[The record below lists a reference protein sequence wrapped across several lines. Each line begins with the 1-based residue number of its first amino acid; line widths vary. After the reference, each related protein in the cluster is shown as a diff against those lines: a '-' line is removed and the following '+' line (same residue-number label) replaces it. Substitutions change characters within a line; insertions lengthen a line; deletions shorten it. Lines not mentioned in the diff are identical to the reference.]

1 MHIHKVPDTL
11 EKMNLIGGATYF
23 EPAGDTPGT
32 ERDKNKFQ
40 SRSLMEC
47 ISNVST
53 PKGKKAMVKTMV
65 TTACERNCNYCPFR
79 AGRSRTKRVTI
90 KPDEMAKAFD
100 QIARAR
106 LAEGLFLSSGIIKGG
121 VSTQDKILDTVAIIR
136 KKYQYRGFIH
146 LKIMPG
152 AEYEQVKRAVEL
164 ADRVSLNLE
173 GATAERL
180 NALAPKK
187 EFHSELL
194 LRLKWAHEI
203 RQNLPAYT
211 KKPSIV
217 SQFVVGAV
225 GDTDVELLSLSDR
238 LYQQMKLSRVYYS
251 AFGPVVQTPFEN
263 VPAVDPQREF
273 RLYQASFLLRDYHWD
288 VEDLNF
294 MQTGNLDLSVDP
306 KKAWAEANLRHSPID
321 VMHASREQLMR
332 IPSIGPKTADDILAA
347 RRRGRLDDIAYL
359 RKIGVNTKDAA
370 PYILLDGHAPPQQ
383 LKLF

>member
-1 MHIHKVPDTL
+1 MYIHKTL
-11 EKMNLIGGATYF
+11 DATEKMNLIGGSTYF
-23 EPAGDTPGT
+23 EPAGDMPGI
-32 ERDKNKFQ
+32 ERDKHKYQ

-79 AGRSRTKRVTI
+79 AGRSRTRRVTI

-121 VSTQDKILDTVAIIR
+121 VSAQDKILDTIEIIR

-187 EFHSELL
+187 EFNTELL
-194 LRLKWAHEI
+194 QRLKWAHEI
-203 RQNLPAYT
+203 RLNLPPYV

-225 GDTDVELLSLSDR
+225 GDTDVELLSVSDQ
-238 LYQQMKLSRVYYS
+238 LYQQLKLSRVYYS

-263 VPAVDPQREF
+263 VPRVDPQREF
-273 RLYQASFLLRDYHWD
+273 RLYQASFLLRDYKWD

-294 MQTGNLDLSVDP
+294 TQSGNLDLNVDP
-306 KKAWAEANLRHSPID
+306 KKAWAEANLRHAPID
-321 VMHASREQLMR
+321 VMHATREQLMR
-332 IPSIGPKTADDILAA
+332 IPSVGPKTADDIIAA
-347 RRRGRLDDIAYL
+347 RRRTRLDDIAYL
-359 RKIGVNTKDAA
+359 RKLGVNTKDAV
-370 PYILLDGHAPPQQ
+370 PYILLDGRLPPQQ

>member
-1 MHIHKVPDTL
+1 MNIHKVPDAL
-11 EKMNLIGGATYF
+11 EKMNLIASSTYF
-23 EPAGDTPGT
+23 EPAGDMPGI
-32 ERDKNKFQ
+32 ERDKHKYQ
-40 SRSLMEC
+40 SRSLTEC

-79 AGRSRTKRVTI
+79 AGRSRTRRVTI
-90 KPDEMAKAFD
+90 KPDEMAEAFD
-100 QIARAR
+100 KIARAR

-121 VSTQDKILDTVAIIR
+121 VSTQDKILDTIEIVR

-152 AEYEQVKRAVEL
+152 AEYEQVKRAIEL

-180 NALAPKK
+180 TALAPKK
-187 EFHSELL
+187 EFNTELL

-203 RQNLPAYT
+203 RLKLPPHI

-225 GDTDVELLSLSDR
+225 GDTDVELLSLSNK
-238 LYQQMKLSRVYYS
+238 LYDQIKLSRVYYS
-251 AFGPVVQTPFEN
+251 AFGPVIQTPFEN
-263 VPAVDPQREF
+263 VPAVDSQREF
-273 RLYQASFLLRDYHWD
+273 RLYQASFLLRDYKWD

-294 MQTGNLDLSVDP
+294 TPSGNLDLAVDP
-306 KKAWAEANLRHSPID
+306 KKAWAEANLRHAPID
-321 VMHASREQLMR
+321 VMHATREQLMR
-332 IPSIGPKTADDILAA
+332 IPSVGPKTADDIIAA
-347 RRRGRLDDIAYL
+347 RKRGRLDDISYL
-359 RKIGVNTKDAA
+359 HKLGVNTKDAS
-370 PYILLDGHAPPQQ
+370 PYILMNGHLPPQQ
-383 LKLF
+383 LRLF

>member
-1 MHIHKVPDTL
+1 MYIHKTL
-11 EKMNLIGGATYF
+11 DATEKMNLIGGSTYF
-23 EPAGDTPGT
+23 EPAGDMPGI

-53 PKGKKAMVKTMV
+53 PKGEKAMVKTMV

-90 KPDEMAKAFD
+90 KPDEMAQAFD
-100 QIARAR
+100 KIARAR
-106 LAEGLFLSSGIIKGG
+106 MAEGLFLSSGIIKGG
-121 VSTQDKILDTVAIIR
+121 VSAQDKILDTIDIIR

-152 AEYEQVKRAVEL
+152 AEYEQVRRAIHL

-187 EFHSELL
+187 EFNTELL
-194 LRLKWAHEI
+194 QRLQWAHEI
-203 RQNLPAYT
+203 RLNLPSHI

-217 SQFVVGAV
+217 TQFVVGAV
-225 GDTDVELLSLSDR
+225 GDTDVELLSLSNQ
-238 LYQQMKLSRVYYS
+238 LYDKLKLSRVYYS
-251 AFGPVVQTPFEN
+251 AFGPVIQTPFEN
-263 VPAVDPQREF
+263 VPRVDPQREF
-273 RLYQASFLLRDYHWD
+273 RLYQASFLLRDYKWD

-294 MQTGNLDLSVDP
+294 TKSGNLDLTVDP
-306 KKAWAEANLRHSPID
+306 KKAWADANLRHTPID
-321 VMHASREQLMR
+321 VMHATREQLMR
-332 IPSIGPKTADDILAA
+332 IPSVGPKTADDIIAA
-347 RRRGRLDDIAYL
+347 RRRGRLDDISYL
-359 RKIGVNTKDAA
+359 RKLGVHTKDAA
-370 PYILLDGHAPPQQ
+370 PYILLDGHLPPQQ